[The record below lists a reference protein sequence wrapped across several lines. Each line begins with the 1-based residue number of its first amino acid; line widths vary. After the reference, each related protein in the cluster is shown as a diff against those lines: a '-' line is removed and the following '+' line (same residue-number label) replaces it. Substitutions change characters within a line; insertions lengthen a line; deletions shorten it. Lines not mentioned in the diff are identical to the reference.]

1 MLRDVIKYGT
11 GRRALSL
18 SRNDIAGKTGTTN
31 DQRDAWFSGFNENVV
46 TTVWVGFDKFEPLGR
61 KETGARSA
69 LPIWISFM
77 KDALAG
83 TEDRVPERPEGL
95 ISALIDKKT
104 GALTNVD
111 NPDKM
116 YEFFRPKY
124 LPKKERG
131 AATGGITDSVRTC
144 LLNQHKY
151 SDHRSSLK
159 IDCSKLYQSCGF
171 FTYKRYI

>member
-1 MLRDVIKYGT
+1 M
-11 GRRALSL
+11 
-18 SRNDIAGKTGTTN
+18 
-31 DQRDAWFSGFNENVV
+31 V

-69 LPIWISFM
+69 LPIYFIYEGCWQVQ
-77 KDALAG
+77 KTVYL
-83 TEDRVPERPEGL
+83 RPEGL

-116 YEFFRPKY
+116 YEFFRAKY

-131 AATGGITDSVRTC
+131 AATGGITDS
-144 LLNQHKY
+144 
-151 SDHRSSLK
+151 
-159 IDCSKLYQSCGF
+159 SKNLSVEPTQIF
-171 FTYKRYI
+171 

>member
-1 MLRDVIKYGT
+1 
-11 GRRALSL
+11 
-18 SRNDIAGKTGTTN
+18 
-31 DQRDAWFSGFNENVV
+31 
-46 TTVWVGFDKFEPLGR
+46 
-61 KETGARSA
+61 
-69 LPIWISFM
+69 M

-124 LPKKERG
+124 LQKKS
-131 AATGGITDSVRTC
+131 AAQPGGITDS
-144 LLNQHKY
+144 
-151 SDHRSSLK
+151 
-159 IDCSKLYQSCGF
+159 SKNLSVEPTQIF
-171 FTYKRYI
+171 